1 MALTHLDE
9 DGRPSMVDVGKK
21 EITSRTAHAQAI
33 VDLPE
38 IVSCQLS
45 DDEIHSPKGPVFSTA
60 ILAGIQA
67 AKKTPDLIPLCH
79 TVPLNDATI
88 CVTPNENARELKVDC
103 KVSACHQTGV
113 EMEALTGATIAA
125 LTIYDMTKA
134 LSRDVVIRS
143 VRLMEKTG
151 GKQDF
156 RREN

>member
-1 MALTHLDE
+1 MTLTHLDE

-21 EITSRTAHAQAI
+21 EITARTAHAQVI

-38 IVSCQLS
+38 IVSIQLS
-45 DDEIHSPKGPVFSTA
+45 DAEIHSPKGPVFSTA

-79 TVPLNDATI
+79 TVPLNDVTI
-88 CVTPNENARELKVDC
+88 CVTPSKNSRELQVDC
-103 KVSACHQTGV
+103 RVKACHQTGV
-113 EMEALTGATIAA
+113 EMEALTGAAIAA

-134 LSRDVVIRS
+134 LSRNIVIRD

-156 RREN
+156 HRDN

>member
-1 MALTHLDE
+1 MTLTHLDE

-21 EITSRTAHAQAI
+21 EITTRTAYAQAM

-79 TVPLNDATI
+79 TVPLNDVTI
-88 CVTPNENARELKVDC
+88 CISPNEGARLLKIDC
-103 KVSACHQTGV
+103 RVKACHQTGV
-113 EMEALTGATIAA
+113 EMEALTGATMAA

-151 GKQDF
+151 GKKDF
-156 RREN
+156 LREN